1 MVLQRPRILFV
12 QEERVR
18 RKTKETGTS
27 GWGPARKSL
36 LTRAIL
42 AGAERIKEQRRKIA
56 DFVRLVE
63 LRKLVVRPGPRLVI
77 AYWVP
82 A

>member
-1 MVLQRPRILFV
+1 LFV

-18 RKTKETGTS
+18 RKTKETGKS

-36 LTRAIL
+36 LIRAIL

-56 DFVRLVE
+56 DFIRLIE
-63 LRKLVVRPGPRLVI
+63 LRKLVARPESRLVI

>member
-1 MVLQRPRILFV
+1 LILQRPQILFV

-18 RKTKETGTS
+18 RKTKETEKN
-27 GWGPARKSL
+27 GWGPTRERL
-36 LTRAIL
+36 LIRAIL
-42 AGAERIKEQRRKIA
+42 AGAERIKEQRRKIG
-56 DFVRLVE
+56 DFIRLIE
-63 LRKLVVRPGPRLVI
+63 LRKLVVRQEPRLVI

>member
-1 MVLQRPRILFV
+1 LFV

-18 RKTKETGTS
+18 RKTKETGKS
-27 GWGPARKSL
+27 GWGPTRERL
-36 LTRAIL
+36 LIRAIL
-42 AGAERIKEQRRKIA
+42 AGAERIKEQRRKIS
-56 DFVRLVE
+56 DFIRLVE
-63 LRKLVVRPGPRLVI
+63 LRKLVDRPEPRLVV

>member
-1 MVLQRPRILFV
+1 LFV

-18 RKTKETGTS
+18 RKTKETGKI

-36 LTRAIL
+36 LTQAIL

-56 DFVRLVE
+56 DFIRLIE
-63 LRKLVVRPGPRLVI
+63 LRKLVVRSEPRLVI

>member
-1 MVLQRPRILFV
+1 M

-18 RKTKETGTS
+18 RKTKETGKI

-36 LTRAIL
+36 LTQAIL

-56 DFVRLVE
+56 DFIRLIE

>member
-1 MVLQRPRILFV
+1 M
-12 QEERVR
+12 R
-18 RKTKETGTS
+18 RKTKETGKI
-27 GWGPARKSL
+27 GWVPARERL
-36 LTRAIL
+36 LIRAIL

-56 DFVRLVE
+56 DFIRLIE
-63 LRKLVVRPGPRLVI
+63 LRKLVVRPEPRLVI